1 MIGPLGH
8 NRLFVIIELAYH
20 VSSFTRTVI
29 LESLKYV
36 VDGGTVMGK
45 LREYKRFWFVVSLGV
60 IALGLQF
67 LVHRAG
73 LAQLLV
79 SVLGICL
86 ALLMFIDMVK
96 TLRSGKFGVDLLA
109 ITAVVATLAV
119 GEYWAALIV
128 LLMLTGGDALED
140 FAARRAN
147 SELQTLLDQSPQ
159 TAHVVEGETV
169 TDVAVNTVTV
179 GARLLVKPGEV
190 MPVDGTLITGPT
202 TVNEASLTGE
212 ARPIEKA
219 IGDMVMSGSINGEA
233 AVYLRAEQ
241 TAENSQYQNIVRL
254 VKQAEA
260 QPAKFVRMADRY
272 AVPFTI
278 LAYIIAGIAW
288 AISQTPVRFAEVL
301 VVASP
306 CPLILAAPIA
316 LISGMS
322 RASRNGIIVKTGTT
336 LEKLAQVKTVA
347 FDKTGTIT
355 QGKLV
360 VDQVVPQGSQSADR
374 LLQLAASAEQHS
386 SHVLAQSLVAAN
398 RLPLLTATDVTET
411 TAQGVVA
418 TINGQQ
424 VRAGKAAFVT
434 SESITKP
441 DQTAV
446 YVAVDDV
453 YQGYVSFNDRVRPEA
468 ATTMTRLRQAGV
480 AHLMMI
486 SGDRQPIAEQIA
498 QEVGLDQ
505 VHAECLPA
513 GKIAV
518 LDQLAA
524 NQRPV
529 AMVGDGINDAPSLA
543 TADVGIAM
551 GAHGATAASESADA
565 VVLKDDLTRVSTA
578 RVIAQDT
585 MRVARQSVLIGIFIC
600 TGLMLIA
607 TTGIIPAIIG
617 AVFQEVV
624 DTVTILYAL
633 RARSDRS
640 SLEN

>member
-1 MIGPLGH
+1 MQQL
-8 NRLFVIIELAYH
+8 RQYRQFWFVII
-20 VSSFTRTVI
+20 
-29 LESLKYV
+29 
-36 VDGGTVMGK
+36 
-45 LREYKRFWFVVSLGV
+45 LGA
-60 IALGLQF
+60 IALWLQF
-67 LVHRAG
+67 VNQQAKWAQILITG
-73 LAQLLV
+73 LGLL
-79 SVLGICL
+79 L
-86 ALLMFIDMVK
+86 AIIMFVEMVR

-109 ITAVVATLAV
+109 ITAVLATLAV

-140 FAARRAN
+140 FAASRAN
-147 SELQTLLDQSPQ
+147 SELQELLNHSPQ
-159 TAHVVEGETV
+159 TAHKVEGEAV
-169 TDVAVNTVTV
+169 TDIAVSLVTV
-179 GARLLVKPGEV
+179 GDQLLVKPGEV
-190 MPVDGTLITGPT
+190 MPVDGTLMTGPT

-212 ARPIEKA
+212 ARPIEKQV
-219 IGDMVMSGSINGEA
+219 GQTVMSGSVNGEA
-233 AVYLRAEQ
+233 SVYLQADQ

-272 AVPFTI
+272 AVPFTL
-278 LAYIIAGIAW
+278 LAYVIAGLAW
-288 AISQTPVRFAEVL
+288 YFSGDPVRLAEVL

-336 LEKLAQVKTVA
+336 LEKLAQVKTFA

-355 QGKLV
+355 QGRLV
-360 VDQVVPQGSQSADR
+360 VDQVVPVTA
-374 LLQLAASAEQHS
+374 LPAEKILQLAASTEQHS
-386 SHVLAQSLVAAN
+386 GHVLAQSLVAAN
-398 RLPLLTATDVTET
+398 TEPLLPATEVNET
-411 TAQGVVA
+411 TAQGVTA
-418 TINGQQ
+418 TVDGQEIR
-424 VRAGKAAFVT
+424 VGKSSFVT
-434 SESITKP
+434 SEPIEKS

-446 YVAVDDV
+446 YVSIAGI

-468 ATTMTRLRQAGV
+468 QATMTQLRAAG
-480 AHLMMI
+480 ATHLLMI
-486 SGDRQPIAEQIA
+486 SGDRRPIAETIA
-498 QEVGLDQ
+498 REVGIDQ

-513 GKIAV
+513 DKIDVLASLPAV
-518 LDQLAA
+518 
-524 NQRPV
+524 QRPV

-578 RVIAQDT
+578 RQIAHDT
-585 MRVARQSVLIGIFIC
+585 MRVAKQAVLIGIFIC
-600 TGLMLIA
+600 TGLMVIA
-607 TTGIIPAIIG
+607 SFGVIPAIIG

-633 RARSDRS
+633 RARTDR
-640 SLEN
+640 

>member
-1 MIGPLGH
+1 M
-8 NRLFVIIELAYH
+8 
-20 VSSFTRTVI
+20 
-29 LESLKYV
+29 
-36 VDGGTVMGK
+36 
-45 LREYKRFWFVVSLGV
+45 
-60 IALGLQF
+60 
-67 LVHRAG
+67 
-73 LAQLLV
+73 
-79 SVLGICL
+79 
-86 ALLMFIDMVK
+86 
-96 TLRSGKFGVDLLA
+96 
-109 ITAVVATLAV
+109 
-119 GEYWAALIV
+119 
-128 LLMLTGGDALED
+128 
-140 FAARRAN
+140 
-147 SELQTLLDQSPQ
+147 
-159 TAHVVEGETV
+159 
-169 TDVAVNTVTV
+169 
-179 GARLLVKPGEV
+179 
-190 MPVDGTLITGPT
+190 
-202 TVNEASLTGE
+202 
-212 ARPIEKA
+212 
-219 IGDMVMSGSINGEA
+219 
-233 AVYLRAEQ
+233 YLRADQ

-398 RLPLLTATDVTET
+398 RLPLLTATNVTET

-585 MRVARQSVLIGIFIC
+585 MRVARKSVLIGIFIC

>member
-1 MIGPLGH
+1 MQQL
-8 NRLFVIIELAYH
+8 RQYKQFWFVII
-20 VSSFTRTVI
+20 
-29 LESLKYV
+29 
-36 VDGGTVMGK
+36 
-45 LREYKRFWFVVSLGV
+45 LGV
-60 IALGLQF
+60 IALWLQF
-67 LVHRAG
+67 VNHQAG
-73 LAQLLV
+73 YAQILITG
-79 SVLGICL
+79 LGILL
-86 ALLMFIDMVK
+86 ALMMFVEMVK

-147 SELQTLLDQSPQ
+147 SELQELLNNSPQ
-159 TAHVVEGETV
+159 SAHKADGDMI
-169 TDVAVNTVTV
+169 TDVAIQTVVV
-179 GARLLVKPGEV
+179 GDRLLVKPGEV
-190 MPVDGTLITGPT
+190 MPVDGTLETGPT
-202 TVNEASLTGE
+202 TVNESSLTGE
-212 ARPIEKA
+212 ARPIDKQA
-219 IGDMVMSGSINGEA
+219 GDTVMSGSVNGEA
-233 AVYLRAEQ
+233 SVYLIADQ
-241 TAENSQYQNIVRL
+241 TADNSQYQNIVRL
-254 VKQAEA
+254 VKQAES

-272 AVPFTI
+272 AVPFTL
-278 LAYIIAGIAW
+278 LAYVIAGIAW
-288 AISQTPVRFAEVL
+288 YLSGDPVRLAEVL

-336 LEKLAQVKTVA
+336 LEKLAQVKTFA

-360 VDQVVPQGSQSADR
+360 VDKVVPVTAVPTET

-386 SHVLAQSLVAAN
+386 GHVLAQSLVAAN
-398 RLPLLTATDVTET
+398 TEPLLVATDVKET

-418 TINGQQ
+418 TINGQV
-424 VRAGKAAFVT
+424 VRAGKASFVT
-434 SESITKP
+434 DEPVKKP

-446 YVAVDDV
+446 YVSAAGV
-453 YQGYVSFNDRVRPEA
+453 YQGYVSFSDQVRPEA
-468 ATTMTRLRQAGV
+468 AQTMNDLHHLGV
-480 AHLMMI
+480 GNLLMI
-486 SGDRQPIAEQIA
+486 SGDREPIAKQIA
-498 QEVGLDQ
+498 GEVGIDQ
-505 VHAECLPA
+505 IHVECLPA
-513 GKIAV
+513 DKIQV
-518 LDQLAA
+518 LADLPAEH
-524 NQRPV
+524 RPV

-578 RVIAQDT
+578 RAIAHDT
-585 MRVARQSVLIGIFIC
+585 MRVAKQAVMIGIIIC
-600 TGLMLIA
+600 TVLMLIA
-607 TTGIIPAIIG
+607 SFGVIPAIIG

-633 RARSDRS
+633 RARTDR
-640 SLEN
+640 

>member
-1 MIGPLGH
+1 M
-8 NRLFVIIELAYH
+8 
-20 VSSFTRTVI
+20 
-29 LESLKYV
+29 
-36 VDGGTVMGK
+36 
-45 LREYKRFWFVVSLGV
+45 
-60 IALGLQF
+60 
-67 LVHRAG
+67 
-73 LAQLLV
+73 
-79 SVLGICL
+79 
-86 ALLMFIDMVK
+86 
-96 TLRSGKFGVDLLA
+96 
-109 ITAVVATLAV
+109 
-119 GEYWAALIV
+119 
-128 LLMLTGGDALED
+128 
-140 FAARRAN
+140 
-147 SELQTLLDQSPQ
+147 
-159 TAHVVEGETV
+159 
-169 TDVAVNTVTV
+169 
-179 GARLLVKPGEV
+179 
-190 MPVDGTLITGPT
+190 
-202 TVNEASLTGE
+202 
-212 ARPIEKA
+212 
-219 IGDMVMSGSINGEA
+219 
-233 AVYLRAEQ
+233 
-241 TAENSQYQNIVRL
+241 
-254 VKQAEA
+254 
-260 QPAKFVRMADRY
+260 
-272 AVPFTI
+272 
-278 LAYIIAGIAW
+278 
-288 AISQTPVRFAEVL
+288 
-301 VVASP
+301 
-306 CPLILAAPIA
+306 
-316 LISGMS
+316 
-322 RASRNGIIVKTGTT
+322 
-336 LEKLAQVKTVA
+336 
-347 FDKTGTIT
+347 
-355 QGKLV
+355 
-360 VDQVVPQGSQSADR
+360 VDQVIPQGSQSADQ

-398 RLPLLTATDVTET
+398 QLPLLTATDVTET

-434 SESITKP
+434 SESIIKP

-453 YQGYVSFNDRVRPEA
+453 YRGYVSFNDRVRPEA

-607 TTGIIPAIIG
+607 TTGIIPAIVG

-633 RARSDRS
+633 RARSDRT